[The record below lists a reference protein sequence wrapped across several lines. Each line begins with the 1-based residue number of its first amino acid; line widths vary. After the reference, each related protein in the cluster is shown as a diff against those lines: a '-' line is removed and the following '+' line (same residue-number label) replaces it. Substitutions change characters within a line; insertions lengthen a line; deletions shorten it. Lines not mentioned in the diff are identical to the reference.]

1 VLSQGVSFCINSDS
15 CRWAK
20 KRTTSSPTADYKEA
34 AESKYQRFEKIL
46 STISHHPN
54 DFEQRSHE
62 NEQKRLCCGLR
73 LYSSKEQGEAE

>member
-20 KRTTSSPTADYKEA
+20 KHTTSSPTADYKEA

-46 STISHHPN
+46 STINHPN